1 MFGQKIFVI
10 RQARGYTQA
19 YMAKKLG
26 IEQSS
31 YARIESNEK
40 KHVPDDDLKRIAA
53 ILGVTIDDIK
63 NHLPVIVNFS
73 PDVQNNYPTP
83 ASARTDLD
91 PIIVKLIETL
101 THLVA
106 NQNKLLEYLVTH
118 KK

>member
-1 MFGQKIFVI
+1 MYGQKIFVI
-10 RQARGYTQA
+10 RQARGFTQS

-40 KHVPDDDLKRIAA
+40 KHVSDDELKSIAA
-53 ILGVTIDDIK
+53 VLGVSIDDIK

-73 PDVQNNYPTP
+73 SDVQNSY
-83 ASARTDLD
+83 RD
-91 PIIVKLIETL
+91 PLNLRPESEVLIVKLIETL
-101 THLVA
+101 THLIA
-106 NQNKLLEYLVTH
+106 NQNKLLEYLITR